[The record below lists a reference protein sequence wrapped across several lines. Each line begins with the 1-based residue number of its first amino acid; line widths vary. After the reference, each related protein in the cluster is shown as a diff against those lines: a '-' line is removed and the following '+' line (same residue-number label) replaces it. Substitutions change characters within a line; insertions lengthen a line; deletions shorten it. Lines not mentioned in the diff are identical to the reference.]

1 MRNNIQDILLG
12 SITGDAL
19 GAPLDGMGE
28 AHIRSVFKSV
38 DNYIDPMPALKGKP
52 DRWKKPGL
60 YTSTTQL
67 LLSLSVALNGE
78 KICRSH
84 MLENLFTTI
93 SGSGETLTGHLRH
106 PTSTIIQAFRRMEN
120 AEDQSTSHFTTGDIL
135 PLLPA
140 LLVLKKTGEET
151 FITSVTSFVSF
162 FSHNPW
168 VLASSL
174 ITSSLYFSIYSSTGS
189 GELNTVVTDAI
200 ESANRA
206 GNLSETFSHL
216 VFDSGWNPD
225 TVIDCIRQIH
235 DLLVRIQE
243 STHIEQAAQY
253 IVQSINANQK
263 TPVTRPTV
271 NHPISVLCWPCAYAL
286 HISSVQEYM
295 FQMAETG
302 GSTGIFV
309 PVAGA
314 IYSMYCGSSMIPSHL
329 IENLINRKRIL
340 ALVESI
346 NTMKVTSAEMSA
358 FFQNESSLTRKEEE
372 ERGSRFR
379 RTPEKKPRK
388 RTKKENMD
396 ELSRHVVESW
406 TKYDKAKWKKQKKKI
421 DTE

>member
-1 MRNNIQDILLG
+1 MRNNLQDILLG

-38 DNYIDPMPALKGKP
+38 DEYIDPMPALKGKP

-67 LLSLSVALNGE
+67 LLSLSVALNDE
-78 KICRSH
+78 KICRSD

-93 SGSGETLTGHLRH
+93 SESGETLTGHLRH

-140 LLVLKKTGEET
+140 LLVLKKTGDET

-174 ITSSLYFSIYSSTGS
+174 IASSLYFSIYSSTGS

-206 GNLSETFSHL
+206 ENLSETFSHL
-216 VFDSGWNPD
+216 IFNSGWNPD
-225 TVIDCIRQIH
+225 TVIDCIRQTH
-235 DLLVRIQE
+235 DLLVRIQG

-286 HISSVQEYM
+286 HSNSVQEYM
-295 FQMAETG
+295 FRIAETG

-314 IYSMYCGSSMIPSHL
+314 LYGMYCGSSMIPSHL

-340 ALVESI
+340 GLVESI
-346 NTMKVTSAEMSA
+346 NTMKVTSAELDA
-358 FFQNESSLTRKEEE
+358 FLQNESSLTRKEEE